1 MKRDRKSQPI
11 IGDENETEVE
21 CALIKLRNVSKV
33 YKTDAGDFPALK
45 NIDLCFGTGEF
56 VSIMG
61 KSGSGKSTLINMITG
76 IDHPTDG
83 IVRVGGAN
91 VHKMSEGDLA
101 VWRGKTMG
109 VVFQF
114 FQLLPMLSVLENTM
128 LPMDFCN
135 VYELDEREGRAMA
148 LLEMLGL
155 KEVAD
160 DLPAALSG
168 GQQQIAALARALAN
182 DPPIIVADEPTGNLD
197 SRTAEHILDIFAD
210 LAATKRKTVVI
221 VTHDPDLGRLTH
233 RQVILSDGELI
244 DESIVRAFPTMPHPQ
259 MLNLTHKMESRS
271 FDPGVLIAHIEDAR
285 GLYLVAQGE
294 VEVLRN
300 GHHNPPIPVGRLY
313 PGSYFCGGQ
322 KEVFNNEHISYK
334 ASMRGQVKVLWL
346 NPEAFRDLAANGQ
359 MLDGRLDLFHEDY
372 IAKGDSENLSV
383 YSGGDN
389 V

>member
-1 MKRDRKSQPI
+1 MKRDQESQPI
-11 IGDENETEVE
+11 MGVEEENENE
-21 CALIKLRNVSKV
+21 CALIKLRSVSKI
-33 YKTDAGDFPALK
+33 YKTDAGNFPALK
-45 NIDLCFGTGEF
+45 NIDLCFGAGEF

-83 IVRVGGAN
+83 TVRVGGASIHEMN
-91 VHKMSEGDLA
+91 EGELA
-101 VWRGKTMG
+101 VWRGRTMG

-135 VYELDEREGRAMA
+135 VYERNEREERAIA
-148 LLEMLGL
+148 LLEMLDL
-155 KEVAD
+155 KDVAD
-160 DLPAALSG
+160 DLPSALSG

-210 LAATKRKTVVI
+210 LATTKGKTIII
-221 VTHDPDLGRLTH
+221 VTHDPDLGRRTQ

-244 DESIVRAFPTMPHPQ
+244 DENIVRAFPTMPHPQ
-259 MLNLTHKMESRS
+259 MLHLTRKMEARS

-300 GHHNPPIPVGRLY
+300 GHHRPPIQVGSLC
-313 PGSYFCGGQ
+313 PGEYFSEGLV
-322 KEVFNNEHISYK
+322 EVFRKEHISFK
-334 ASMRGQVKVLWL
+334 ASMQGQVKVLWL
-346 NPEAFRDLAANGQ
+346 DPETLRELAANGQ
-359 MLDGRLDLFHEDY
+359 ALDGRLNYNHLNTHDADALDNF
-372 IAKGDSENLSV
+372 AVDSKVSNA
-383 YSGGDN
+383 
-389 V
+389 